1 MKRASFLAPLMVWS
15 VLGLSA
21 CQPAPA
27 QDRPTPDDP
36 PEVIDVLKVSLPT
49 SVAASGVLRI
59 TVSVAQGGCQHFTNF
74 KVVRRTPDRL
84 ELAVQGR
91 PISGSVACPPV
102 TGSVAETYSDPG
114 SPTRT
119 TPFEVFVNGQFHG
132 SVGID

>member
-1 MKRASFLAPLMVWS
+1 MKPTALMIWS

-27 QDRPTPDDP
+27 QDTSTPNDP
-36 PEVIDVLKVSLPT
+36 PEMIDVLKVSLPT

-59 TVSVAQGGCQHFTNF
+59 TVRVAQGGCLHFTNF
-74 KVVRRTPDRL
+74 KVGRRTPTRL

-114 SPTRT
+114 TPARSD
-119 TPFEVFVNGQFHG
+119 PFEVFVNGQLYG
-132 SVGID
+132 SVGIE